1 MTTPE
6 QKLHAKLKRELTKLL
21 PKGKWMLQRIETS
34 TGSGVPDCYF
44 SFSGH
49 SSSKI
54 DEKQSFTCWL
64 ETKTRAYKVSKE
76 QINWQHVHSLTGGK
90 AWIVT
95 EFNSDIVLL
104 DFDDRM
110 LDCSSLDVYIRRH
123 EPKMLTLNSWLLL
136 PK

>member
-1 MTTPE
+1 MSTPE
-6 QKLHAKLKRELTKLL
+6 QKIHAKLKRELNKLL
-21 PKGKWMLQRIETS
+21 PNGKWMLQRIETS

-49 SSSKI
+49 SS
-54 DEKQSFTCWL
+54 WL

-76 QINWQHVHSLTGGK
+76 QINWQHIHSLTGGK

-95 EFNSDIVLL
+95 EFNSEIVLL